1 MSEVKAITAIH
12 QRELSAY
19 EKTIERGI
27 GTFVEV
33 GNALREIR
41 DQKLYK
47 LTHKTFE
54 AYVKERWNWSRPRAY
69 QLIEA
74 AEVDEGLS
82 TNVDKK
88 PTSEAQAREVAKAPP
103 EKQAAVVEAVAAKA
117 ASEDREPTARDYKAA
132 VAELEYE
139 DCDDGLGLDV
149 ELPPPVRELPQ
160 YDTKVINAWSA
171 CEVRIGT
178 LRRIVST
185 LASHEVTMLL
195 EFLQDKEVTP

>member
-54 AYVKERWNWSRPRAY
+54 AYVKERWNWTRMRAQ
-69 QLIEA
+69 QLIDAGEV
-74 AEVDEGLS
+74 AE
-82 TNVDKK
+82 NVNNCLQN
-88 PTSEAQAREVAKAPP
+88 EAQAREVAKAPP

-117 ASEDREPTARDYKAA
+117 AAEDREPTARDYKAA

-149 ELPPPVRELPQ
+149 ELPPPVLELPQ
-160 YDTKVINAWSA
+160 YDTKVINAWSV
-171 CEVRIGT
+171 CEMRIGT
-178 LRRIVST
+178 LRHIVST
-185 LASHEVTMLL
+185 LASYEATMLL
-195 EFLQDKEVTP
+195 EFLQDKEATS